1 MKIKLD
7 KKYLMYIVYIC
18 LTATAIFI
26 SYNIIFNVNTMV
38 ASIVNLTGFMFNLLS
53 PLIIGIIIA
62 YLLFPITKGISYS
75 LAKIF
80 KLKNKPYFISVL
92 LTYICVLLFLILL
105 IYAIYVLIG
114 GQITGHNNISM
125 MITSIRGYLA
135 RYNELFEY
143 ISKEIAKSGL
153 SVDLK
158 SYLNEGILKISNY
171 VNWSF
176 GNVFEFLKGFSSSII
191 NGFLGFI
198 ISFYL
203 LKDYEFFKKVYMKIM
218 LLIFNIDKIKVI
230 NDNAKEI
237 DNVISKFIRGQLL
250 DGLIVGLLSS
260 VGLIIIGMDFAFL
273 IGFTAGMAN
282 IIPYIGPVVG
292 CIPAIIVGLLSPNP
306 IIALW
311 AVVVFIVVQQIDG
324 MIISPKIVGD
334 STGLHPVFVIM
345 AIAIGGSLGGILGM
359 FLSVPILGVI
369 KLFISKYLRDQ

>member
-1 MKIKLD
+1 MKMKLD

-38 ASIVNLTGFMFNLLS
+38 ASIVNLIGFMFNLLS
-53 PLIIGIIIA
+53 PLIIGITIA

>member
-1 MKIKLD
+1 
-7 KKYLMYIVYIC
+7 
-18 LTATAIFI
+18 
-26 SYNIIFNVNTMV
+26 
-38 ASIVNLTGFMFNLLS
+38 
-53 PLIIGIIIA
+53 
-62 YLLFPITKGISYS
+62 
-75 LAKIF
+75 
-80 KLKNKPYFISVL
+80 
-92 LTYICVLLFLILL
+92 
-105 IYAIYVLIG
+105 
-114 GQITGHNNISM
+114 
-125 MITSIRGYLA
+125 
-135 RYNELFEY
+135 
-143 ISKEIAKSGL
+143 
-153 SVDLK
+153 
-158 SYLNEGILKISNY
+158 
-171 VNWSF
+171 
-176 GNVFEFLKGFSSSII
+176 
-191 NGFLGFI
+191 
-198 ISFYL
+198 
-203 LKDYEFFKKVYMKIM
+203 MKIM
-218 LLIFNIDKIKVI
+218 LLIFNIDKIKAI
-230 NDNAKEI
+230 NNNAKEI

>member
-18 LTATAIFI
+18 LTATVIFI

-176 GNVFEFLKGFSSSII
+176 GNVFEFIKGFSSSII

-218 LLIFNIDKIKVI
+218 LLIFNIDKIKAI
-230 NDNAKEI
+230 NNNAKEI

-359 FLSVPILGVI
+359 FLSVPILGII
-369 KLFISKYLRDQ
+369 KLFVSKYLRDQ

>member
-38 ASIVNLTGFMFNLLS
+38 ASIVNLIGFMFNLLS
-53 PLIIGIIIA
+53 PLIIGITIA

>member
-1 MKIKLD
+1 MKLD

-53 PLIIGIIIA
+53 PLIIGITIA

>member
-18 LTATAIFI
+18 LTATVIFI

-53 PLIIGIIIA
+53 PLIIGITIA